1 MKFVKK
7 AAVLAAALIAV
18 QYLPGFVTNHFA
30 DAETANTQDAE
41 IVDAMITGYEGDA
54 DDPETF
60 KVITAAQTA
69 SQQVST
75 DSKSAG
81 LIHNSK
87 FDNYSKIDGID
98 VSKYN
103 GDINW
108 NAVKADGIDYAI
120 VRIGYRGYDGGLLVT
135 DPYYYQN
142 MQGAINAGIKVG
154 AYFFTQAITVQEAID
169 EAKLCI
175 ARVKDYDIKMPI
187 YFDVE
192 LTEGNGKN
200 GRLNTSGLSIKQR
213 TAIAEAF
220 CQTIQDAGY
229 EAGIYS
235 SKSYFLD
242 YLDPDYLSTKYKIW
256 LANYT
261 NQTSYKGDYQMWQ
274 YSSTGSVEGISG
286 NVDMNVFYSEKVNFT
301 DANLTITDASVPVKP
316 EVTGNGNLTF
326 ESSDPSVATVDAA
339 GNISGIS
346 SGTSVITVFSDN
358 GSRDTIT
365 VTVDFPPAAV
375 LNYTGMLFSKI
386 GESEVISPSGV
397 QLISSD
403 SGVVSVSEDGTI
415 VATGCGTAAITASD
429 GKGNTA
435 ICNILVT
442 DSEPLSGD
450 CNLDGVVNA
459 VDAVYILNLASVLGV
474 DGDEAQ
480 FSDSYMK
487 LYDFNNDG
495 KVDSFDAS
503 DVLIKSAYAGVG
515 YNK

>member
-30 DAETANTQDAE
+30 EAETANTQDAE

-60 KVITAAQTA
+60 KVITAAQAA
-69 SQQVST
+69 SQQVSA
-75 DSKSAG
+75 DSKSDG
-81 LIHNSK
+81 LVHNSK
-87 FDNYSKIDGID
+87 FDNYARVDGVD

-108 NAVKADGIDYAI
+108 NAVKADGIDFAI
-120 VRIGYRGYDGGLLVT
+120 VRIGYRGYDGGKIVT
-135 DPYYYQN
+135 DGYFHQN
-142 MQGAINAGIKVG
+142 MKNATAAGVKVG
-154 AYFFTQAITVQEAID
+154 AYFFTQAITVQEAIE
-169 EAKLCI
+169 EAKHCV
-175 ARVKDYDIKMPI
+175 ACVEGYDVKMPI

-192 LTEGNGKN
+192 PTEGNGVN

-220 CQTIQDAGY
+220 CQTVQDAGY

-235 SKSYFLD
+235 SKSYFLN
-242 YLDPDYLSTKYKIW
+242 YLDPDDLSTKFKIW

-261 NQTSYKGDYQMWQ
+261 TQTTYAGDYQMWQ
-274 YSSTGSVEGISG
+274 YSSTGTVEGISG
-286 NVDMNVFYSEKVNFT
+286 NVDMNVFYSQKADFT
-301 DANLTITDASVPVKP
+301 DASVTITDASVPVKP
-316 EVTGNGNLTF
+316 AVTGDGNLTF
-326 ESSDPSVATVDAA
+326 ESSDPSVATVDGA
-339 GNISGIS
+339 GNISGVS
-346 SGTSVITVFSDN
+346 SGTSIVTVFSDN

-365 VTVDFPPAAV
+365 VTVDFPPATV

-397 QLISSD
+397 QLTSSD

-429 GKGNTA
+429 GNGNTA
-435 ICNILVT
+435 VCNILVT

-450 CNLDGVVNA
+450 CNLDGIVNA

-474 DGDEAQ
+474 EGDEMQ
-480 FSDSYMK
+480 FSDSYMN

-495 KVDSFDAS
+495 NVDSFDAS
-503 DVLIKSAYAGVG
+503 DVLITSAYAGVG
-515 YNK
+515 YTK